1 MSAPSLELILALG
14 AECCFWLTPFWYFVG
29 EVRFGHPTAVV
40 GASKSSSSSST
51 EASDSLEAAD
61 RLHSEME
68 NPGALREVSK
78 VPVTVLTGLIF
89 HFEAIGDFLLIPVLN
104 RGTGVHIS

>member
-1 MSAPSLELILALG
+1 MSAPSFELILALG
-14 AECCFWLTPFWYFVG
+14 AVCCFWLTPFWYFVG

-40 GASKSSSSSST
+40 GASKSSSNSST
-51 EASDSLEAAD
+51 EVSDSLEAAD

-89 HFEAIGDFLLIPVLN
+89 HFEAIRDFSVNLSFDC
-104 RGTGVHIS
+104 GTGVQVS